1 MAKLRLVPAS
11 GTPHEIDKDEVVI
24 GREPTVDVVV
34 ADGSVSR
41 KHAKIQRRGLTWAV
55 VDQASA
61 NGTFIDSHRVA
72 DAVLRDGQE
81 LRIGA
86 VAFRVEIETPADD
99 GRTLGGP
106 EDPAEAT
113 ILHDAAPPIEAPA
126 PAAPPPP
133 PPPPP
138 AAPARVSPPPPPPLP
153 PRAASPPA
161 PPTGPRPSPASSMG
175 PGPSA
180 PPRKGKGPVFW
191 VFMGCGGCLTMVL
204 LLVAVIAGG
213 LYFMTKGA
221 VDGVQAPLAALRSG
235 SVDEAYAHTA
245 DEYKARVSRE
255 DFAALLDAHP
265 SLKDNAEAN
274 FWPPNGSV
282 QVVNDRAK
290 LTGTLVSRSGIKEP
304 VSVELVKEGGEWKIA
319 ALSVEGGS

>member
-11 GTPHEIDKDEVVI
+11 GTPHEIDTDEVVI
-24 GREPTVDVVV
+24 GREPTVDIVV

-41 KHAKIQRRGLTWAV
+41 KHAIIQRRGLAWAV

-81 LRIGA
+81 LRVGA
-86 VAFRVEIETPADD
+86 VAFRVEIETPVDD

-106 EDPAEAT
+106 DSPAEAT
-113 ILHDAAPPIEAPA
+113 ILHDPPPPPAPA
-126 PAAPPPP
+126 PPPPVPPARIAPPPP
-133 PPPPP
+133 PPRAVMPP
-138 AAPARVSPPPPPPLP
+138 S
-153 PRAASPPA
+153 
-161 PPTGPRPSPASSMG
+161 PPTGPRPSAPASMG
-175 PGPSA
+175 PGPTA
-180 PPRKGKGPVFW
+180 PRKGKGPLFW

-204 LLVAVIAGG
+204 LLVAVIGGG

-221 VDGVQAPLAALRSG
+221 IDGVQAPLAALRSG
-235 SVDEAYAHTA
+235 SVDEAYAHTSE
-245 DEYKARVSRE
+245 EYKARVTRD

-265 SLKDNAEAN
+265 SLKENAEAN

-290 LTGTLVSRSGIKEP
+290 LTGTLVSRSGVREP
-304 VSVELVKEGGEWKIA
+304 VAIELVKEGGEWKIA
-319 ALSVEGGS
+319 SLTVESGS